1 MHEPL
6 VAASSWAPGRPP
18 VESEP
23 LIRAPPVSRLRP
35 GSQEV
40 GGAMTAGPA
49 VLVDGGRL
57 RCADVVRIARDGAGV
72 ELAPGALQRAGRAH
86 QLAVEISAKR
96 AVYGRTTG
104 VGANRHVVV
113 DPDTADEHGLRLLRS
128 HAGGVGGLL
137 PPDAVRAL
145 LAIRLN
151 QLAAAGSGVHPRL
164 LLALEQALRA
174 GAVPRVHSRGSIGTG
189 DLTAM
194 AEVALT
200 LAGERPWSAGTL
212 EPVAISPGDA
222 LAFISSNAAT
232 LAQTVL
238 AWHDLSVLLR
248 ASHVVVA
255 LSFLAMGGSPE
266 AFSHRVHV
274 RRPFAGSL
282 RCAAEVRALISP
294 VVAADAVEDTLAI
307 DINAAAENPL
317 IDIDEG
323 TVDHHGQ
330 FTTPYLALW
339 LDHLRA
345 AVHQVA
351 ELSVARL
358 GDLVEPEIT
367 GLPAFLAT
375 GPPGSSGIMI
385 LEYVAHDALAEM
397 RHAAAEVTTGTAVIS
412 RGLEDHASFAT
423 QAARSTASVV
433 DAYRTVLAC
442 ELVGAVRALRMTPG
456 PLPRVPAIAI
466 FGRLADELPAAE
478 QDHSLGEEIARAEA
492 LLLDLPDSGSRG
504 SGDRAV
510 SDKPADRPG
519 P

>member
-1 MHEPL
+1 
-6 VAASSWAPGRPP
+6 V
-18 VESEP
+18 V
-23 LIRAPPVSRLRP
+23 
-35 GSQEV
+35 GS
-40 GGAMTAGPA
+40 GSA
-49 VLVDGGRL
+49 VLVDGARL

-72 ELAPGALQRAGRAH
+72 ELDPGALERAGRAH
-86 QLAVEISAKR
+86 ELAVEISAKR

-113 DPDTADEHGLRLLRS
+113 DPDSTDEHGLRLLRS
-128 HAGGVGGLL
+128 HAGGVGPLL
-137 PPDAVRAL
+137 PADTVRAL

-164 LLALEQALRA
+164 LVALEEALRA
-174 GAVPRVHSRGSIGTG
+174 GAAPRIHSRGSIGTG

-200 LAGERPWSAGTL
+200 LAGERPWATGDL
-212 EPVAISPGDA
+212 DPVAISPGDA

-232 LAQTVL
+232 LAQALL
-238 AWHDLSVLLR
+238 AWHDLGVLLR

-294 VVAADAVEDTLAI
+294 VVGYPAEGRRLQDPFGLRVFPQVQGPALDSADAVEDTLAI

-317 IDIDEG
+317 IDVDEG

-358 GDLVEPEIT
+358 GDLVEPELT
-367 GLPAFLAT
+367 GLPPFLAT
-375 GPPGSSGIMI
+375 GPAGSSGIMI

-397 RHAAAEVTTGTAVIS
+397 RQAASPVTTGTAVIS

-423 QAARSTASVV
+423 QAARSTAAVV

-442 ELVGAVRALRMTPG
+442 ELVGAVRALRMTRE
-456 PLPRVPAIAI
+456 PLPHVPAIAI
-466 FGRLADELPAAE
+466 FSRLADELPAAE
-478 QDHSLGEEIARAEA
+478 QDHSLGAEIARAEA
-492 LLLDLPDSGSRG
+492 LLLDLPDSGSRSFG
-504 SGDRAV
+504 
-510 SDKPADRPG
+510 
-519 P
+519 